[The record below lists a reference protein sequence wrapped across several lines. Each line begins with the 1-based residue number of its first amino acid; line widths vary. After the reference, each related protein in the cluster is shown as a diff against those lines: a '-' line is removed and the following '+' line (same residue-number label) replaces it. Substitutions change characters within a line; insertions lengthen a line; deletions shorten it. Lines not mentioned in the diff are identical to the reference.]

1 MSQLEKESLEA
12 HVDMC
17 GERYKS
23 LNNKLDNLSSRMDK
37 FEAMLMEVRDVMNK
51 IRYDR
56 DKQIISW
63 GIAIIGALIAALAGL
78 SFYTFT
84 V

>member
-1 MSQLEKESLEA
+1 
-12 HVDMC
+12 
-17 GERYKS
+17 
-23 LNNKLDNLSSRMDK
+23 
-37 FEAMLMEVRDVMNK
+37 MNK

>member
-1 MSQLEKESLEA
+1 MSQLEKQSLEA

-23 LNNKLDNLSSRMDK
+23 LENKLDNMSNRMDK
-37 FEAMLMEVRDVMNK
+37 FESMLMEVRDVMNK

-63 GIAIIGALIAALAGL
+63 GIGIIGALIAAMSSLA
-78 SFYTFT
+78 FYTFT
-84 V
+84 L

>member
-12 HVDMC
+12 HVDLC

-23 LNNKLDNLSSRMDK
+23 LENKLDNMSNRMDR

-56 DKQIISW
+56 DKQLISW
-63 GIAIIGALIAALAGL
+63 GVAIIGALIAALAGL
-78 SFYTFT
+78 AFYTFT